1 MCVPFMIVDSHCHLD
16 RLDLT
21 AHQQT
26 LAQLI
31 ARAQGQGVA
40 GMLCVCIS
48 EENKNAVL
56 SIAAEFDAV
65 VASVGAHP
73 SDVESEPLSV
83 ETLIAWAQ
91 APKVVALGETGLDY
105 YHTNEFAASQR
116 ESFKNHLIAGAELK
130 LPVIVHT
137 RQAQQD
143 TLDLMRNFSDAESSG
158 VMHCFTEDWEMAK
171 AALDMNFYI
180 SISGIVTF
188 KNADNLREVVKKI
201 PLDRLLIETDSPYL
215 APMPYRGK
223 SNIPQYVREVADYI
237 AQLKGV
243 EKEVLYKNTSAN
255 FLRLFPKAKEY
266 MPKLA
271 AYACA

>member
-1 MCVPFMIVDSHCHLD
+1 VAQLFMIVDSHCHLD

-21 AHQQT
+21 AHKQT

-31 ARAQGQGVA
+31 AQARARDVV

-48 EENKNAVL
+48 EENKDAVL
-56 SIAAEFDAV
+56 AIAAEFDSV

-73 SDVESEPLSV
+73 SDVKHAAIDV
-83 ETLIAWAQ
+83 DTLIRWAR

-105 YHTNEFAASQR
+105 YHSMDFVAVQQ
-116 ESFKNHLIAGAELK
+116 ESFKNHLIAGAQLK

-143 TLDLMRNFSDAESSG
+143 TLELMRTYADTESAG
-158 VMHCFTEDWEMAK
+158 VMHCFTEDWAMAK

-188 KNADNLREVVKKI
+188 KNAEDLREVVKKI
-201 PLDRLLIETDSPYL
+201 PLERLLIETDSPYL
-215 APMPYRGK
+215 APIPYRGK
-223 SNIPQYVREVADYI
+223 SNIPQYVRDVADYI
-237 AQLKGV
+237 AELKGV
-243 EKEVLYKNTSAN
+243 DKEVLYKTTSAN
-255 FLRLFPKAKEY
+255 FLRLFNKSSEF
-266 MPKLA
+266 MPDLV
-271 AYACA
+271 AYVNA